1 MLTTAYL
8 KLINDT
14 LAFLGRPS
22 DLKKASPLCS
32 EKIGPSEHKKTI
44 QQSPPLFNSKPFTPL
59 KTKARLPIPLE
70 KPKPSSSPGEDKWRA
85 LFKTALKEIYLHE
98 NIPND
103 SKAKRLKEAWREK
116 HNTPEVPILFQGS
129 YYKPFLQS
137 LAKAIETEFLPCR
150 LVEIDHLE
158 KEKKWDLFLDSPKLK
173 LIIAPD
179 QLIFA
184 AKELLPFYKEHPQQG
199 TRFLG
204 EIPLLLIPDL
214 SLYFKD
220 PYLKRS
226 LWNVICQA
234 LKPKDLPPSY

>member
-1 MLTTAYL
+1 MVVTAYL

-14 LAFLGRPS
+14 LAFLGRPN
-22 DLKKASPLCS
+22 DLKEASSPSLKKIDPLT
-32 EKIGPSEHKKTI
+32 KIAVKTPPPSPI
-44 QQSPPLFNSKPFTPL
+44 RKPSVPI
-59 KTKARLPIPLE
+59 KTKARDPISLE
-70 KPKPSSSPGEDKWRA
+70 KPKLPSLPGEDKWRT
-85 LFKTALKEIYLHE
+85 LFSTALKEIYLHE
-98 NIPND
+98 NIPSD
-103 SKAKRLKEAWREK
+103 EKAKRLKGAWKEK

-129 YYKPFLQS
+129 DYKALLQS
-137 LAKAIETEFLPCR
+137 LAKAIETEFFPCR

-158 KEKKWDLFLDSPKLK
+158 KEKKWDLFLDSSKLK

-199 TRFLG
+199 VRFLG
-204 EIPLLLIPDL
+204 KIPLLLIPDL